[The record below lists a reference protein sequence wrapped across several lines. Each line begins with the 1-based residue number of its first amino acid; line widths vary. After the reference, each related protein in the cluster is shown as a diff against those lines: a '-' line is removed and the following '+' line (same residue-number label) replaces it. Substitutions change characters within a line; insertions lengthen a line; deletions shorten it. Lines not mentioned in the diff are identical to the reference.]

1 MYHVLFIH
9 SSIDEHLGCSHVLA
23 TVNSAACIFS
33 NCGFFSGNMPSNRIA
48 GSHGSFMFSFLRNR
62 HPVLHS
68 GCFSLLYFPSNR
80 VARGFLTQGFIL
92 ERGSTGAV
100 FFKHADRFGATE
112 DSGSGHQAGEGHF
125 LWAEFVYFWKN
136 LASCF

>member
-1 MYHVLFIH
+1 
-9 SSIDEHLGCSHVLA
+9 
-23 TVNSAACIFS
+23 
-33 NCGFFSGNMPSNRIA
+33 MPGIRIA
-48 GSHGSFMFSFLRNR
+48 GSLGSSVFSFLRSL

-68 GCFSLLYFPSNR
+68 GCFTLPYFPSNR

-92 ERGSTGAV
+92 ERGSIGVV
-100 FFKHADRFGATE
+100 FFKCADRFGATK
-112 DSGSGHQAGEGHF
+112 DSGSGHQASEGHF